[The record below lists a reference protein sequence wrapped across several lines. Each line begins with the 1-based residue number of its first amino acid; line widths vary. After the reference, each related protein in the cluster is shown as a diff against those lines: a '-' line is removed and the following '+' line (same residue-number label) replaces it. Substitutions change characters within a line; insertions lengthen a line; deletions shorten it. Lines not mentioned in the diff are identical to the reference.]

1 MKSKLILIIA
11 TFCLAGLGLVTVF
24 GPILHLMTAVTGHH
38 EYRVF
43 GHSSVIVSLPV
54 VGALLIYLSGF
65 VYHRR
70 LFAVH
75 FGAGLAIALSAY
87 EYGLLGPAL
96 LTTISVVL
104 TCVFCII
111 YIVGRRL
118 FTIHNNFEGLGEYIR
133 PIIVIAAIG
142 FAYGV
147 IGFNLLDERF
157 FHVEVTL
164 KETIL
169 LSIGSIASL
178 NGLIVESTRVGQLF
192 IDSLNGVG
200 IVIFILLINAL
211 FRPLRLK
218 FFSAQQHDFD
228 LVRQILQES
237 SESSEDFFKVWPR
250 DKHYFFSED
259 KKSFIAY
266 KQEGRTIVVLGGPV
280 GNRDTQGKLIGSFTD
295 YCQSLG
301 WSMAVVNADAYTRR
315 LYAKRGFSSLLIG
328 NEAVVSIP
336 AFMRDVRTNKHFRYV
351 ANKARRDELRVEEWR
366 NLNMQQI
373 AELRAISQ
381 EWLARGGRREYTFFM
396 GYFDARYVQQC
407 RIFVVKQHG
416 HAVAFVNIIPS
427 FVEGAA
433 SIDMFRSRS
442 ECSSVVM
449 HFLLSQVLTHLDG
462 EGVQTLNL
470 GLSPLSGLKDDER
483 DIPKALLRSIR
494 FLGSTYYSFQGL
506 EQFKGKF
513 KPEWGKRWLLVSGV
527 QANIIRVSRDIESV
541 SRYEPYG
548 DWRMYVSTLLGVV
561 VLTLSL
567 YLVLG

>member
-1 MKSKLILIIA
+1 
-11 TFCLAGLGLVTVF
+11 
-24 GPILHLMTAVTGHH
+24 
-38 EYRVF
+38 
-43 GHSSVIVSLPV
+43 
-54 VGALLIYLSGF
+54 
-65 VYHRR
+65 
-70 LFAVH
+70 
-75 FGAGLAIALSAY
+75 
-87 EYGLLGPAL
+87 
-96 LTTISVVL
+96 
-104 TCVFCII
+104 
-111 YIVGRRL
+111 
-118 FTIHNNFEGLGEYIR
+118 
-133 PIIVIAAIG
+133 
-142 FAYGV
+142 
-147 IGFNLLDERF
+147 
-157 FHVEVTL
+157 
-164 KETIL
+164 
-169 LSIGSIASL
+169 
-178 NGLIVESTRVGQLF
+178 
-192 IDSLNGVG
+192 
-200 IVIFILLINAL
+200 
-211 FRPLRLK
+211 
-218 FFSAQQHDFD
+218 
-228 LVRQILQES
+228 
-237 SESSEDFFKVWPR
+237 
-250 DKHYFFSED
+250 
-259 KKSFIAY
+259 
-266 KQEGRTIVVLGGPV
+266 
-280 GNRDTQGKLIGSFTD
+280 
-295 YCQSLG
+295 
-301 WSMAVVNADAYTRR
+301 
-315 LYAKRGFSSLLIG
+315 
-328 NEAVVSIP
+328 
-336 AFMRDVRTNKHFRYV
+336 
-351 ANKARRDELRVEEWR
+351 
-366 NLNMQQI
+366 MQQI
-373 AELRAISQ
+373 AELHAISQ

-396 GYFDARYVQQC
+396 GYFDAMYVQQC